1 MSERKISEKIK
12 EIRNSVVAIGF
23 SPALN
28 QITIIGSGFCISDDG
43 KILTTAHIYTQTPP
57 QSQAVLM
64 AMAMVKQEANGL
76 EHYTWLPLTFVKKVD
91 NYDLALFQVN
101 NYKETLLRPSE
112 LGNSD
117 KVEVGQDVY
126 FVGFPYAGQLINDGF
141 GITLIVN
148 RAMVSNIKQDGID
161 LAHARNWFI
170 VDAISNPGNS
180 GCPLFDVETN
190 KVIGIMS
197 IAFRTQSKVQPDLDI
212 REPMHIAGAKPI
224 NLAKKLL
231 DKE

>member
-161 LAHARNWFI
+161 LAHARNWFRSQDVYFVGFPYAGQLINDGFGITLI
-170 VDAISNPGNS
+170 VNRAMVSNIKQ
-180 GCPLFDVETN
+180 D
-190 KVIGIMS
+190 GI
-197 IAFRTQSKVQPDLDI
+197 DLAHA
-212 REPMHIAGAKPI
+212 R
-224 NLAKKLL
+224 NWF
-231 DKE
+231 